1 MKIFKLWY
9 ITGGLTMHYKEG
21 KNRNQ
26 VMIGVSLNYFI
37 DKNNPIRIID
47 AFIENIVNSEPE
59 EFKYKGQS
67 NIGQKAYS
75 PKTFLKLYIYGYING
90 ITSSRK
96 LEVATKVNI
105 EVKWLLG
112 DLQPDFKTIADYRK
126 DNRRQID
133 FVSKKIR
140 EFLKQHK
147 LIQGELVAI
156 DGTKVK
162 ANARRDMLNIKKI
175 RKRLVK
181 IDKRID
187 DYLEDIEIND
197 LKDDIIEENED
208 LDSSSINRK
217 LVKKIFE
224 MQKKIERLKQA
235 EEKLKQSD
243 KKQISMTDKD
253 ASLVKMKGGK
263 VPGYN
268 IQAAVDA
275 KNMMIMGIYP
285 TDAPVDTN
293 QLCPLVNHLEKEYNE
308 VPESITADKGYYN
321 LNDIT
326 KIKLEKDIDFYTPL
340 PNKKIYK
347 EKIEFKYDKE
357 KDEYIC
363 SEGKSLK
370 LIQKNKKHHGAI
382 MDVYRCD
389 DCDGCP
395 RRGECTK
402 SKYGRMKHR
411 YRHQEL
417 RDDFKRKMRTKKAKK
432 IVAKRK
438 AIVEHV
444 FGTIKYWMGQIPLK
458 LRGLKKVGTEI
469 NIYATGYNI
478 KRLINTDSIDS
489 ILENINKYDW
499 KMA

>member
-1 MKIFKLWY
+1 
-9 ITGGLTMHYKEG
+9 MHYKEG

-26 VMIGVSLNYFI
+26 VMIAIAWDDLIS
-37 DKNNPIRIID
+37 KNNPVRIID
-47 AFIENIVNSEPE
+47 ALIENIVNSNPKK
-59 EFKYKGQS
+59 FQYKGQC

-75 PKTFLKLYIYGYING
+75 PKTFLKLYIYGYLNG

-96 LEVATKVNI
+96 LEVATQVNI

-126 DNRRQID
+126 DNRKQID
-133 FVSKKIR
+133 FVSRKIR

-147 LIQGELVAI
+147 LIEGKLVAI

-162 ANARRDMLNIKKI
+162 ANAKRDMLNIKKI
-175 RKRLVK
+175 RKRLAQIDKK
-181 IDKRID
+181 IDE
-187 DYLEDIEIND
+187 YLEDIAIND
-197 LKDDIIEENED
+197 LENEIIEENDD

-217 LVKKIFE
+217 LLKKIAE
-224 MQKKIERLKQA
+224 MQKEIERLKKA
-235 EEKLKQSD
+235 EEELKQSD
-243 KKQISMTDKD
+243 KKQLSMTDKE
-253 ASLVKMKGGK
+253 ASLLKMKGGK
-263 VPGYN
+263 LPGYN

-275 KNMMIMGIYP
+275 QNMMIMGIYP
-285 TDAPVDTN
+285 TAAPVDIN
-293 QLCPLVNHLEKEYNE
+293 QIYPLVNHLEKEYNE
-308 VPESITADKGYYN
+308 VPKSITADKGYYN

-326 KIKLEKDIDFYTPL
+326 EIKLEKDIDFYAPL
-340 PNKKIYK
+340 PNKKIYDQ
-347 EKIEFKYDKE
+347 KIEFKYDNE

-395 RRGECTK
+395 RRNECTK
-402 SKYGRMKHR
+402 SKYGRRKHR

-417 RDDFKRKMRTKKAKK
+417 RDDFKRKMKTKKAQE
-432 IVAKRK
+432 IIAKRK

-469 NIYATGYNI
+469 NIYATAYNI
-478 KRLINTDSIDS
+478 KRLINTENIDT
-489 ILENINKYDW
+489 ILANINKYEW